1 MPRFKSLRLGLVTTA
16 VVLATGGS
24 ALAATQVSPA
34 VSPDPIDVQTPD
46 CTVSCSKLLQPGQ
59 RLVVGNAYARTSLK
73 VSGAADAFGAR
84 FVIKRSTDLVNWT
97 KIVETPSFQNVFS
110 ASYSLA
116 TTPSLFPAYFRV
128 AAVNDAT
135 SLLVTNASITLQA
148 S

>member
-1 MPRFKSLRLGLVTTA
+1 MPLLKSLRLGLVTTA

-24 ALAATQVSPA
+24 ALAATQVLPA
-34 VSPDPIDVQTPD
+34 PSPDPIDIQTPD
-46 CTVSCSKLLQPGQ
+46 CTTSCSKLLQPGQ
-59 RLVVGNAYARTSLK
+59 RLVVGNVYARSSLK
-73 VSGAADAFGAR
+73 VTGSADGFGAR
-84 FVIKRSTDLVNWT
+84 FVVKRSTDGVHYT
-97 KIVETPSFQNVFS
+97 KIAETPSFQNAFG

>member
-1 MPRFKSLRLGLVTTA
+1 MPLLKSLRLGLVTTA

-34 VSPDPIDVQTPD
+34 STDPIDVQTPD
-46 CTVSCSKLLQPGQ
+46 CTMSCSKLLQPGQ
-59 RLVVGNAYARTSLK
+59 RLVVGNVYARNTLK
-73 VSGAADAFGAR
+73 VTGSADGFGAR
-84 FVIKRSTDLVNWT
+84 FVIKRSTDGVHYT
-97 KIVETPSFQNVFS
+97 KVVETPSFQSAFG

-135 SLLVTNASITLQA
+135 SLLVTKASITVQG